1 MPGLPGAAEPE
12 SRAARRSAELGGT
25 LRPRRMPDRA
35 SVWAPPAPEQG
46 GGAAGSPAAV
56 SPVPPA
62 VPAQVPPAAVPAEVE
77 RYYLCCEVPSGDFVE
92 VILAVSDGGRRRY
105 FTTSDGDRLA
115 EVDEYYFVRRSLGDA
130 RSMLELDAREMAEL
144 EAELNFVRPLRG
156 RDPLAELAAEAAGGA
171 PAPEITTADATQPTA
186 PQTPI
191 DSVVAAE
198 TPSAPEPTTEV
209 APVVGPTPVAEA
221 AAPAPVADP
230 AARVD
235 AAAHAVPGPVEPA
248 APASPAAPAEPAPAA
263 ESPRSAEA
271 PPVAEPAPGASVPQ
285 PTAAPETDAEAWAE
299 LLRRAGF
306 EPPEFGLD
314 QVDAEPAE
322 PEPAPAPVS
331 HPDALMTEPVLM
343 QWAET
348 IDRQPEPEP
357 SPEVI
362 AESASASE
370 ALPVNE
376 PSPAAEAAADTAPAP
391 AAVPTS
397 SPEAE
402 AEAAAEAAT
411 TPGVAPAPETEPSPV
426 SAPETAATHPDLAPP
441 APLAPPK
448 LSLVPEPPV
457 VAPVVSTPRLT
468 LVPGPPPEQ
477 PPTPASAFPPIAEV
491 IPEAVPAPDAAPAS
505 DPDSNEETNPVAMM
519 TNPTDALA
527 PAASVTPIAAPAA
540 LHSAPA
546 RAVDADTAAQVAL
559 AKGIAF
565 VAHRGQV
572 DQVGA
577 DYIDHPG
584 RVAEHFD
591 AATEPVATA
600 AAWLHDVVE
609 RSAVSEQEL
618 LEAGV
623 RPDIVE
629 IVVLLTRTSGMS
641 DDEYFARIRSNPL
654 ARRVKL
660 ADVADNSSPWRVR
673 KLDYDAQQRLA
684 AKYRHAREALG

>member
-1 MPGLPGAAEPE
+1 MTIPADDQSTPGLPGAAEPE

-35 SVWAPPAPEQG
+35 SVWAPAAPEQG
-46 GGAAGSPAAV
+46 GGAAVPPQGGGASVPAA
-56 SPVPPA
+56 PA
-62 VPAQVPPAAVPAEVE
+62 PAAAPVPPAAVPAEIE

-130 RSMLELDAREMAEL
+130 RSMLELDAREMAQL

-156 RDPLAELAAEAAGGA
+156 RDPLAELAAESAGEAFASDVAA
-171 PAPEITTADATQPTA
+171 ADATGPT
-186 PQTPI
+186 TPAAATA
-191 DSVVAAE
+191 DVVAE
-198 TPSAPEPTTEV
+198 PSEPSAAAEV
-209 APVVGPTPVAEA
+209 PPV
-221 AAPAPVADP
+221 
-230 AARVD
+230 
-235 AAAHAVPGPVEPA
+235 
-248 APASPAAPAEPAPAA
+248 AEPAPAA
-263 ESPRSAEA
+263 E
-271 PPVAEPAPGASVPQ
+271 VPQ
-285 PTAAPETDAEAWAE
+285 PVEPASSASLAASPEPAAAPETDAEAWVE

-306 EPPEFGLD
+306 EPPELNL
-314 QVDAEPAE
+314 EPLE
-322 PEPAPAPVS
+322 PEPAAEPAPAS
-331 HPDALMTEPVLM
+331 HPESLMVEPVLM

-348 IDRQPEPEP
+348 IEQPEAAPIEPPAPAEPAPAVAPADEPGRATTPAHAAEPEPEP
-357 SPEVI
+357 TVST
-362 AESASASE
+362 
-370 ALPVNE
+370 
-376 PSPAAEAAADTAPAP
+376 PATAPALG
-391 AAVPTS
+391 AQS
-397 SPEAE
+397 DE
-402 AEAAAEAAT
+402 
-411 TPGVAPAPETEPSPV
+411 APAVDAPTHTLPEPAP
-426 SAPETAATHPDLAPP
+426 SAPLT
-441 APLAPPK
+441 PPK
-448 LSLVPEPPV
+448 LSLVPVPPV
-457 VAPVVSTPRLT
+457 VSPVPPTPRLT
-468 LVPGPPPEQ
+468 LVPGPPPEPIQ
-477 PPTPASAFPPIAEV
+477 TPAPAFPPAAEAT
-491 IPEAVPAPDAAPAS
+491 PETVAAPDAAAAS
-505 DPDSNEETNPVAMM
+505 DHDSNEETNPVAMM

-546 RAVDADTAAQVAL
+546 PAVDADAAAQVAL

-591 AATEPVATA
+591 AATEPVETA
-600 AAWLHDVVE
+600 AAWLHDVIE

-629 IVVLLTRTSGMS
+629 VVLLLTRTPEMS
-641 DDEYFARIRSNPL
+641 DDAYFARIRTNPL

-660 ADVADNSSPWRVR
+660 ADVADNSAPWRLR

>member
-1 MPGLPGAAEPE
+1 MTIPADDQSTPGLPGAAEPE

-46 GGAAGSPAAV
+46 G
-56 SPVPPA
+56 
-62 VPAQVPPAAVPAEVE
+62 AAVPPQGAGSSLPAAPASAPASAPAAAPGQPAAAPAEIE

-130 RSMLELDAREMAEL
+130 RSMLELDAREMAQL

-156 RDPLAELAAEAAGGA
+156 RDPLAELAAESAGEALASEVAA
-171 PAPEITTADATQPTA
+171 ADATGPTTPAGVVAETGEA
-186 PQTPI
+186 PSPVEALPTEVPPVAGQ
-191 DSVVAAE
+191 VAAE
-198 TPSAPEPTTEV
+198 
-209 APVVGPTPVAEA
+209 
-221 AAPAPVADP
+221 
-230 AARVD
+230 
-235 AAAHAVPGPVEPA
+235 VPH
-248 APASPAAPAEPAPAA
+248 AEPAPLA
-263 ESPRSAEA
+263 SSS
-271 PPVAEPAPGASVPQ
+271 EPS
-285 PTAAPETDAEAWAE
+285 AAPETDAEAWVE

-306 EPPEFGLD
+306 EPPELNLD
-314 QVDAEPAE
+314 PLE
-322 PEPAPAPVS
+322 PEPAPAS
-331 HPDALMTEPVLM
+331 HPDALMVEPVLM

-348 IDRQPEPEP
+348 IDRQPDDAEPAATQAQAAHAAEP
-357 SPEVI
+357 GTPAAPTASAPANHTAGPAIPGPTVD
-362 AESASASE
+362 AESAGA
-370 ALPVNE
+370 VE
-376 PSPAAEAAADTAPAP
+376 PPRAAEPAPIAAAT
-391 AAVPTS
+391 
-397 SPEAE
+397 
-402 AEAAAEAAT
+402 AAAEPASGVQPDP
-411 TPGVAPAPETEPSPV
+411 TPEID
-426 SAPETAATHPDLAPP
+426 AATHVLPEPAAS
-441 APLAPPK
+441 APLTPPK
-448 LSLVPEPPV
+448 LSLVPVPPV
-457 VAPVVSTPRLT
+457 VSPVPPTPRLS
-468 LVPGPPPEQ
+468 LVPGPPPEPIQ
-477 PPTPASAFPPIAEV
+477 TPAPAFPPAAEAT
-491 IPEAVPAPDAAPAS
+491 PETVAAPDAAPAS
-505 DPDSNEETNPVAMM
+505 DHDSNEETNPVAMM

-527 PAASVTPIAAPAA
+527 PAASVTPIAAPA

-546 RAVDADTAAQVAL
+546 PAVDADAAAQVAL

-591 AATEPVATA
+591 AATEPTATA
-600 AAWLHDVVE
+600 AAWLHDVIE

-629 IVVLLTRTSGMS
+629 VVLLLTRTPEMS
-641 DDEYFARIRSNPL
+641 DDAYFARIRTNPL

-660 ADVADNSSPWRVR
+660 ADVADNSAPWRLR

>member
-1 MPGLPGAAEPE
+1 MPGSPVPAAEPE
-12 SRAARRSAELGGT
+12 SRAARRSAEAGGT

-35 SVWAPPAPEQG
+35 SAWAPPPVAP
-46 GGAAGSPAAV
+46 GGAASPAAATPAPM
-56 SPVPPA
+56 PVPPA
-62 VPAQVPPAAVPAEVE
+62 PVAPAVAAEVE

-156 RDPLAELAAEAAGGA
+156 RDPLAELAAEAAGAALEIEA
-171 PAPEITTADATQPTA
+171 PATDATEPA
-186 PQTPI
+186 TPEA
-191 DSVVAAE
+191 SV
-198 TPSAPEPTTEV
+198 EP
-209 APVVGPTPVAEA
+209 AVVHETPVAAVEAVSVAEPTAA
-221 AAPAPVADP
+221 AAPAAAVESTAVA
-230 AARVD
+230 
-235 AAAHAVPGPVEPA
+235 GPSSEVEPA
-248 APASPAAPAEPAPAA
+248 PTAAAQDAQPPSAAAAVVEPSAAVEPAVAEPTSPTEVPPVAAPAPLEAA
-263 ESPRSAEA
+263 SEA
-271 PPVAEPAPGASVPQ
+271 
-285 PTAAPETDAEAWAE
+285 TAAPETDAEAWVE

-306 EPPEFGLD
+306 EPPELNLD
-314 QVDAEPAE
+314 QLDSEPVADAASSPH
-322 PEPAPAPVS
+322 PES
-331 HPDALMTEPVLM
+331 LMVEPVLM

-348 IDRQPEPEP
+348 IDRQPEGGSESAEAHSEPSPAVEPEP
-357 SPEVI
+357 SPTSV
-362 AESASASE
+362 SE
-370 ALPVNE
+370 PGPTAAPDAGPAPVTGSE
-376 PSPAAEAAADTAPAP
+376 PAP
-391 AAVPTS
+391 AA
-397 SPEAE
+397 
-402 AEAAAEAAT
+402 AAEALSQ
-411 TPGVAPAPETEPSPV
+411 PGADRETLPEPV
-426 SAPETAATHPDLAPP
+426 PSAPLT
-441 APLAPPK
+441 PPK
-448 LSLVPEPPV
+448 LTLVPEPPV
-457 VAPVVSTPRLT
+457 VTPLAPTPRLT
-468 LVPGPPPEQ
+468 LVPGPPPE
-477 PPTPASAFPPIAEV
+477 PTTPTPAPTFPSGAEV
-491 IPEAVPAPDAAPAS
+491 IPEAVPAAHAAPAS

-519 TNPTDALA
+519 TNQTDALA

-546 RAVDADTAAQVAL
+546 PVVDADAAAQIAL

-629 IVVLLTRTSGMS
+629 IVVLLTRTPEMS

>member
-1 MPGLPGAAEPE
+1 MTIPADDQSTPGSPGAAEPE

-46 GGAAGSPAAV
+46 GAGAAAPQGTAS
-56 SPVPPA
+56 S
-62 VPAQVPPAAVPAEVE
+62 VPATATPASAPASSSAAPAEIE

-130 RSMLELDAREMAEL
+130 RSMLELDAREMAQL

-156 RDPLAELAAEAAGGA
+156 RDPLAELAAESAGEATGADATGQISPASPPDPVVAEIAESPA
-171 PAPEITTADATQPTA
+171 PAPAGE
-186 PQTPI
+186 
-191 DSVVAAE
+191 
-198 TPSAPEPTTEV
+198 PS
-209 APVVGPTPVAEA
+209 
-221 AAPAPVADP
+221 
-230 AARVD
+230 
-235 AAAHAVPGPVEPA
+235 
-248 APASPAAPAEPAPAA
+248 
-263 ESPRSAEA
+263 
-271 PPVAEPAPGASVPQ
+271 VAEPVAAAEVPQ
-285 PTAAPETDAEAWAE
+285 VEAAPLASSSEPASAPETDAEAWVD
-299 LLRRAGF
+299 LLRRAGS
-306 EPPEFGLD
+306 EPPELSLD
-314 QVDAEPAE
+314 PVE
-322 PEPAPAPVS
+322 PEPAAEPAPAS
-331 HPDALMTEPVLM
+331 HPDALMVEPVLL

-348 IDRQPEPEP
+348 IDRQA
-357 SPEVI
+357 V
-362 AESASASE
+362 E
-370 ALPVNE
+370 ADPAATQAQVA
-376 PSPAAEAAADTAPAP
+376 PAAEAAAHAAEPGSPASPATPTPAHAAGPAASGPPVGDAEPEGGDAPRRAAEPAP
-391 AAVPTS
+391 AASTS
-397 SPEAE
+397 
-402 AEAAAEAAT
+402 EAAT
-411 TPGVAPAPETEPSPV
+411 HVLPEPAP
-426 SAPETAATHPDLAPP
+426 SAPLT
-441 APLAPPK
+441 PPK
-448 LSLVPEPPV
+448 LSLVPVPPV
-457 VAPVVSTPRLT
+457 VSPVPPTPRLT
-468 LVPGPPPEQ
+468 LVPGPPPE
-477 PPTPASAFPPIAEV
+477 PTPTAAPVFPPAADP
-491 IPEAVPAPDAAPAS
+491 IPETVAAPDAAPAS
-505 DPDSNEETNPVAMM
+505 DHDSNEETNPVAMM

-546 RAVDADTAAQVAL
+546 PAVDADAAAQVAL

-584 RVAEHFD
+584 RVAEQFD
-591 AATEPVATA
+591 AATEPVETA
-600 AAWLHDVVE
+600 AAWLHDVIE

-629 IVVLLTRTSGMS
+629 IVVLLTRTPEMS
-641 DDEYFARIRSNPL
+641 DDAYFARIRTNPL
-654 ARRVKL
+654 ARSVKL
-660 ADVADNSSPWRVR
+660 ADVADNSAPWRLR

>member
-1 MPGLPGAAEPE
+1 MTIPADDQSTPGLPGAAEPE

-46 GGAAGSPAAV
+46 G
-56 SPVPPA
+56 
-62 VPAQVPPAAVPAEVE
+62 AAVPPQGAGSSLPAAPASAPASAPAAAPGQPAAAPAEIE

-130 RSMLELDAREMAEL
+130 RSMLELDAREMAQL

-156 RDPLAELAAEAAGGA
+156 RDPLAELAAESAGEALAAEATG
-171 PAPEITTADATQPTA
+171 ADATGPTTPAATPAGVVAETGEA
-186 PQTPI
+186 PSPVEALPTEVPP
-191 DSVVAAE
+191 VAGPVAAE
-198 TPSAPEPTTEV
+198 
-209 APVVGPTPVAEA
+209 
-221 AAPAPVADP
+221 
-230 AARVD
+230 
-235 AAAHAVPGPVEPA
+235 VPQ
-248 APASPAAPAEPAPAA
+248 AEPAPL
-263 ESPRSAEA
+263 ESSS
-271 PPVAEPAPGASVPQ
+271 EPS
-285 PTAAPETDAEAWAE
+285 AAPETDAEAWVE

-306 EPPEFGLD
+306 EPPELNLD
-314 QVDAEPAE
+314 PLE
-322 PEPAPAPVS
+322 PEPAPAS
-331 HPDALMTEPVLM
+331 HPDALMVEPVLM

-348 IDRQPEPEP
+348 IDRQPEAGTESSDPVPDEP
-357 SPEVI
+357 
-362 AESASASE
+362 A
-370 ALPVNE
+370 
-376 PSPAAEAAADTAPAP
+376 AAADAAPAVAQPEPGGAPTP
-391 AAVPTS
+391 AH
-397 SPEAE
+397 
-402 AEAAAEAAT
+402 AAE
-411 TPGVAPAPETEPSPV
+411 PDPPV
-426 SAPETAATHPDLAPP
+426 SLPTAATQPAAPSEP
-441 APLAPPK
+441 EPTPEIDAATHVLPEPAASAPLTPPK
-448 LSLVPEPPV
+448 LSLVPVPPV
-457 VAPVVSTPRLT
+457 VSPVPPTPRLS
-468 LVPGPPPEQ
+468 LVPGPPPEPIQ
-477 PPTPASAFPPIAEV
+477 TPAPAFPPAAEAT
-491 IPEAVPAPDAAPAS
+491 PETVAAPDAAPAS
-505 DPDSNEETNPVAMM
+505 DHDSNEETNPVAMM

-527 PAASVTPIAAPAA
+527 PAASVTPIAAPA

-546 RAVDADTAAQVAL
+546 PAVDADAAAQVAL

-591 AATEPVATA
+591 AATEPTATA
-600 AAWLHDVVE
+600 AAWLHDVIE

-629 IVVLLTRTSGMS
+629 VVLLLTRTPEMS
-641 DDEYFARIRSNPL
+641 DDAYFARIRTNPL

-660 ADVADNSSPWRVR
+660 ADVADNSAPWRLR

>member
-1 MPGLPGAAEPE
+1 
-12 SRAARRSAELGGT
+12 
-25 LRPRRMPDRA
+25 MPDRP
-35 SVWAPPAPEQG
+35 SVWAPPPVGLG
-46 GGAAGSPAAV
+46 GVASPAATT
-56 SPVPPA
+56 PVPAPVA
-62 VPAQVPPAAVPAEVE
+62 PAAPAEVE

-156 RDPLAELAAEAAGGA
+156 RDPLAELAAEAAGAASGT
-171 PAPEITTADATQPTA
+171 ETATSDAT
-186 PQTPI
+186 
-191 DSVVAAE
+191 
-198 TPSAPEPTTEV
+198 EPTTLDAQV
-209 APVVGPTPVAEA
+209 DSA
-221 AAPAPVADP
+221 AVDETPAPLAVA
-230 AARVD
+230 
-235 AAAHAVPGPVEPA
+235 
-248 APASPAAPAEPAPAA
+248 S
-263 ESPRSAEA
+263 ES
-271 PPVAEPAPGASVPQ
+271 
-285 PTAAPETDAEAWAE
+285 TAAPETDAEAWVE

-306 EPPEFGLD
+306 EPPELNLD
-314 QVDAEPAE
+314 ELD
-322 PEPAPAPVS
+322 PEPAVDTTPS
-331 HPDALMTEPVLM
+331 QHPEALMTEPVLM

-348 IDRQPEPEP
+348 IDRQPEPAPAGEAQP
-357 SPEVI
+357 
-362 AESASASE
+362 AS
-370 ALPVNE
+370 
-376 PSPAAEAAADTAPAP
+376 SPAVE
-391 AAVPTS
+391 
-397 SPEAE
+397 PEPE
-402 AEAAAEAAT
+402 
-411 TPGVAPAPETEPSPV
+411 PETETDRVAES
-426 SAPETAATHPDLAPP
+426 
-441 APLAPPK
+441 PPK
-448 LSLVPEPPV
+448 LTLVPPAVTP
-457 VAPVVSTPRLT
+457 AASTPRLT
-468 LVPGPPPEQ
+468 LVPGPPPE
-477 PPTPASAFPPIAEV
+477 PTNPAPAPTFRSGAEA
-491 IPEAVPAPDAAPAS
+491 IPEVAPAAHAAPAA

-546 RAVDADTAAQVAL
+546 PVVDADAAAQVAL

-584 RVAEHFD
+584 RVAEAFD
-591 AATEPVATA
+591 ATSEPVATA

-629 IVVLLTRTSGMS
+629 IVVLLTRTPEMS